1 MVKRAALLT
10 LVTFCIFSLFAAE
23 VLSAEETQKTTG
35 TVISVDL
42 EDGILT
48 VKDLSGEVQSLRK
61 DDKTDVDLKTVKK
74 DDVVTVESNSEGV
87 ISSLTI
93 NE

>member
-1 MVKRAALLT
+1 MVKRAAFLT
-10 LVTFCIFSLFAAE
+10 LVTICIFSLFAAE

-61 DDKTDVDLKTVKK
+61 DDKADVDLKAVKI
-74 DDVVTVESNSEGV
+74 DDVVTVETNSEGL